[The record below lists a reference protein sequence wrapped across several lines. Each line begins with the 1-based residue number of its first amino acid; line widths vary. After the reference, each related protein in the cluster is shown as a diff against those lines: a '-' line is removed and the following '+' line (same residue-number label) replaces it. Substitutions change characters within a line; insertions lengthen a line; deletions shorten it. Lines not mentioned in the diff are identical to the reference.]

1 MENAIEIRGLN
12 KQYKDFALKDVTFNV
27 PEGAIVGFI
36 GENGAGKTTTI
47 KSILGIAHA
56 DGGEVS
62 ILGRTP
68 EQQRRNASEDV
79 GVVMDT
85 GFFFEMLRPA
95 DISNVCARMYH
106 NWDRGLFQ
114 EYCCRFDIPMK
125 KPYKDFSK
133 GMRAKLR
140 IITALSHHPKLL
152 ILDEPTS
159 GLDPVV
165 RSDMLDLFLDFI
177 QDEQHS
183 ILLSSH
189 ITSDLEKIADYI
201 VFIHEGR
208 IVFSMSKDDMLQQFA
223 VLKCSKEQLPEIMEV
238 AGAVGRRDTKFDVE
252 ILVDNAP
259 EVRAAFPSVLCEN
272 ASIDDIM
279 TFFAKGER

>member
-1 MENAIEIRGLN
+1 MIQINSLTKNYGSFHLN
-12 KQYKDFALKDVTFNV
+12 VSFDVNDGEV
-27 PEGAIVGFI
+27 VAMI
-36 GENGAGKTTTI
+36 GRNGSGKTTTF
-47 KSILGIAHA
+47 KALLGLTIA
-56 DGGEVS
+56 DGGSVMINGKDAWHLCHEDKSS
-62 ILGRTP
+62 I
-68 EQQRRNASEDV
+68 
-79 GVVMDT
+79 GVVMADAGFNGVMRLSDIETIMASAYPKWNKDQFYGFATTYNLPMNKPLSTFST
-85 GFFFEMLRPA
+85 G
-95 DISNVCARMYH
+95 
-106 NWDRGLFQ
+106 
-114 EYCCRFDIPMK
+114 MK
-125 KPYKDFSK
+125 VL
-133 GMRAKLR
+133 AKLDM
-140 IITALSHHPKLL
+140 ALSIGATTL

-165 RSDMLDLFLDFI
+165 RSDMLDLFLEFI

-238 AGAVGRRDTKFDVE
+238 AGVVGRRDTKFDVE

-279 TFFAKGER
+279 TFFVKWEQ

>member
-1 MENAIEIRGLN
+1 M
-12 KQYKDFALKDVTFNV
+12 
-27 PEGAIVGFI
+27 
-36 GENGAGKTTTI
+36 
-47 KSILGIAHA
+47 
-56 DGGEVS
+56 
-62 ILGRTP
+62 
-68 EQQRRNASEDV
+68 
-79 GVVMDT
+79 
-85 GFFFEMLRPA
+85 
-95 DISNVCARMYH
+95 
-106 NWDRGLFQ
+106 
-114 EYCCRFDIPMK
+114 
-125 KPYKDFSK
+125 
-133 GMRAKLR
+133 
-140 IITALSHHPKLL
+140 

-259 EVRAAFPSVLCEN
+259 EVRAAFPSVLCES

-279 TFFAKGER
+279 TFFAKGEQ